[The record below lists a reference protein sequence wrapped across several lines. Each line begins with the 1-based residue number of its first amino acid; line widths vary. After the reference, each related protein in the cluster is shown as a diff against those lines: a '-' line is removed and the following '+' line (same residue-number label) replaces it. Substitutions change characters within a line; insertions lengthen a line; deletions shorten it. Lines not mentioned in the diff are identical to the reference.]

1 MFKNSLELDK
11 KYKNIPPSFL
21 MKYGIEREISIFPE
35 KLPIALNEFEIY
47 PDQAQFLRRWEALL
61 VPEF

>member
-47 PDQAQFLRRWEALL
+47 PD
-61 VPEF
+61 